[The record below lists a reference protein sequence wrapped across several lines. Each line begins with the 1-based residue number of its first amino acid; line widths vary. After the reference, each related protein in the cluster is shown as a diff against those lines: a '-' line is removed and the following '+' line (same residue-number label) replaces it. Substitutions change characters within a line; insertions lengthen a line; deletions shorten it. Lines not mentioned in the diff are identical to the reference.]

1 MSLKFDVCCKFDRTV
16 RWREQS
22 ISGPTDRVQ
31 TDHGYFIVFF
41 FPREDRHAK
50 PFLLKELSETSHPSP
65 PKRMRAIPHPVEI
78 GLGFPYLFLLISA
91 FVRREGIS
99 LPKTGTEILNKVLP
113 RQFHL
118 TTPAPALNYSA
129 IDKPIQPNDTHY
141 PPLQALSH
149 GLQAFILFSN
159 STAAEV

>member
-1 MSLKFDVCCKFDRTV
+1 M
-16 RWREQS
+16 
-22 ISGPTDRVQ
+22 GPHKPD
-31 TDHGYFIVFF
+31 DGF
-41 FPREDRHAK
+41 FPFHFYFATREHRHAQT
-50 PFLLKELSETSHPSP
+50 FLLKYYQKPASIITR
-65 PKRMRAIPHPVEI
+65 RMRPIPHPVEI

-91 FVRREGIS
+91 FIRREGIY
-99 LPKTGTEILNKVLP
+99 LPKIGTEVWNKVLP

-141 PPLQALSH
+141 PPLRALSH